1 MAYPTDTFTG
11 DAGDLDV
18 MIPAVWGQK
27 VNEFLRAKLVAAP
40 FFTDRSDE
48 LSAGGNIVYT
58 PNITEIG
65 ANSKTVAN
73 AVTLNS
79 PTETAVTLTVSN
91 WYEASFAI
99 EDREAAQVMHSYA
112 IMERY
117 MQNASYAIA
126 KRLDTA
132 ITTLFGSFSNTVG
145 ASTTNI
151 ADSEILAAI
160 ATLES
165 SDVDTTEAAFFF
177 HPNVFWRQVQSLDK
191 FSLAINTAGTQN
203 PVGKRPTAMLYGI
216 PVYVTSQV
224 QYVSGTTG
232 RYNALAHPDAIHWAT
247 SPLGKGGS
255 KGAVVGSMGVRVQ
268 ANYIPEYLSTVV
280 TADILYGVIEN
291 RDNHGVAILTKNV

>member
-1 MAYPTDTFTG
+1 MAYPSDTFTG

-18 MIPAVWGQK
+18 FIPAVWGQRL
-27 VNEFLRAKLVAAP
+27 NEFMQAKLVAAP

-48 LSAGGNIVYT
+48 LASGGNIVYT
-58 PNITEIG
+58 PNTTEIS
-65 ANSKTVAN
+65 ANSKTAAT

-91 WYEASFAI
+91 WFEASFAI
-99 EDREAAQVMHSYA
+99 EDREAAQVMHSYS
-112 IMERY
+112 IMSTY
-117 MQNASYAIA
+117 MKNAAYAIA
-126 KRLDTA
+126 KKLDTA
-132 ITTLFGSFSNTVG
+132 LVTLFSGFSSTVG
-145 ASTTNI
+145 ASTTSV
-151 ADSEILAAI
+151 ADSDILAAI
-160 ATLES
+160 ATLET
-165 SDVDTTEAAFFF
+165 SDVDTTECAFFF
-177 HPNVFWRQVQSLDK
+177 HPNVFWRQVQALDK

-216 PVYVTSQV
+216 PVYVTTQV

-232 RYNALAHPDAIHWAT
+232 RYNALAHPDALHWAT

-291 RDNHGVAILTKNV
+291 RDNHGVAILTKNT

>member
-1 MAYPTDTFTG
+1 MAFPSDTFTG
-11 DAGDLDV
+11 DSGDLDV
-18 MIPAVWGQK
+18 FIPAVWGQK
-27 VNEFLRAKLVAAP
+27 VNDFMQAKLVAAP

-48 LSAGGNIVYT
+48 LANGGNIVYT
-58 PNITEIG
+58 PNTTEIS
-65 ANSKTVAN
+65 ANSKSNGA

-99 EDREAAQVMHSYA
+99 EDREAAQVMHSYS
-112 IMERY
+112 IMNTY
-117 MQNASYAIA
+117 MKNAAYAIA
-126 KRLDTA
+126 KKLDTA
-132 ITTLFGSFSNTVG
+132 LVALFSGFSSTVG
-145 ASTTNI
+145 ASTTAI
-151 ADSEILAAI
+151 ADSDILAAI
-160 ATLES
+160 ATLET
-165 SDVDTTEAAFFF
+165 SDVDTTECAFFF
-177 HPNVFWRQVQSLDK
+177 HPNVFWRQVQALDK

-216 PVYVTSQV
+216 PVYVTTQI

-232 RYNALAHPDAIHWAT
+232 RYNALAHPDALHWAT

-268 ANYIPEYLSTVV
+268 ANYVPEYLSTVV

-291 RDNHGVAILTKNV
+291 RDNHGVAILTKNT